1 MSGVVTRY
9 GGRFDGHEVEL
20 EFDKKLLVLNRA
32 RLIVDGRV
40 VDSASVVYGDR
51 ELQARA
57 EDGTPVHIVLSSGMV
72 GELVRAQIRQA
83 DGSLVDLAEQPQ
95 PL

>member
-20 EFDKKLLVLNRA
+20 EFDKRLVVLNRA
-32 RLIVDGRV
+32 RLIIDGRV

-51 ELQARA
+51 ELRSQA
-57 EDGTPVHIVLSSGMV
+57 EDGTPVHIIISSGMV
-72 GELVRAQIRQA
+72 GELVRAQIRQE
-83 DGSLVDLAEQPQ
+83 DGSLVDLAEQSD